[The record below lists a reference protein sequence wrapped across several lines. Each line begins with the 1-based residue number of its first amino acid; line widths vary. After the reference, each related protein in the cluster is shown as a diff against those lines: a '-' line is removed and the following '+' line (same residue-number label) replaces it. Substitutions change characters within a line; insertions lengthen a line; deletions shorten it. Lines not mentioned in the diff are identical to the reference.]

1 MIVWVLLI
9 KVLITAPVTPQV
21 VPYLAFDSQAKCA
34 EVLQTLPQDAKA
46 DCVAF
51 AADVVTE

>member
-9 KVLITAPVTPQV
+9 KIIINGTVIPYMAFSSQEACDTAK
-21 VPYLAFDSQAKCA
+21 SH
-34 EVLQTLPQDAKA
+34 LPDNAKA

-51 AADVVTE
+51 AADVAE

>member
-21 VPYLAFDSQAKCA
+21 VPYLAFDSQRDCVA
-34 EVLQTLPQDAKA
+34 VLQTLPEGSKA

-51 AADVVTE
+51 AADVAGK